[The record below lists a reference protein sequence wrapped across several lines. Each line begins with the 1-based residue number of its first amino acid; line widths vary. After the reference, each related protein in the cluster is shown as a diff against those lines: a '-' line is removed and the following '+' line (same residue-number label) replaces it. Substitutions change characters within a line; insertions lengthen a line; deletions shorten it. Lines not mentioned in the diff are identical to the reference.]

1 MKKKFIAVFL
11 VVATLLSCVFAFAA
25 CDKDKDK
32 DKGGK
37 NGGTNNELYDGTFN
51 LANVESVL
59 RYLMAYVSVT
69 DEIFPKII
77 YSYDDDETPP
87 YSIIYDEFNYEIHD
101 CGSKERADEMW
112 SDYKPDDDE
121 YYARVDDE
129 KVAYFD
135 SKTTYEKIKNM
146 DLSKCIWPAKIVEDM
161 ITFAKQVQ
169 LEKKGSVIITD
180 RKFFAEKN
188 HPGLVEFIYSQV
200 GASNRQADL
209 VSYAL
214 IADVPES
221 SKNDFNDMVLKFQQ
235 LSEENKVEILEK
247 SENYIKVKYKNN

>member
-1 MKKKFIAVFL
+1 MKKKLIAVFL
-11 VVATLLSCVFAFAA
+11 VVVTLLSCVFAFAA

-32 DKGGK
+32 NKDGK
-37 NGGTNNELYDGTFN
+37 NGGTNNEVYDGTFN

-77 YSYDDDETPP
+77 YSYDDDE
-87 YSIIYDEFNYEIHD
+87 SIIYDDFNYDIYYY
-101 CGSKERADEMW
+101 GSKEMADEQW

-129 KVAYFD
+129 KVAHFD

-180 RKFFAEKN
+180 RKFSDDKN

-200 GASNRQADL
+200 NAFNRQADL

>member
-1 MKKKFIAVFL
+1 MKKKLIAVFL
-11 VVATLLSCVFAFAA
+11 VVVTLLSCVFAFAA

-32 DKGGK
+32 NKDGK
-37 NGGTNNELYDGTFN
+37 NGGTNNEVYDGTFN

-77 YSYDDDETPP
+77 YSYDDDE
-87 YSIIYDEFNYEIHD
+87 SIIYDDFNYDIYYY
-101 CGSKERADEMW
+101 GSKEMADEQW

-129 KVAYFD
+129 KVAHFD

-169 LEKKGSVIITD
+169 LEKKGRVIITD
-180 RKFFAEKN
+180 RKFSDDKN

-200 GASNRQADL
+200 NAFNRQADL

>member
-1 MKKKFIAVFL
+1 MKKKLIAVFL
-11 VVATLLSCVFAFAA
+11 VVVTLLSCVFAFAA
-25 CDKDKDK
+25 CDNDKDK
-32 DKGGK
+32 NKDGK
-37 NGGTNNELYDGTFN
+37 NGGTNNEVYDGTFN

-77 YSYDDDETPP
+77 YSYDDDE
-87 YSIIYDEFNYEIHD
+87 SIIYDDFNYDIYYY
-101 CGSKERADEMW
+101 GSKEMADEQW

-129 KVAYFD
+129 KVAHFD

-169 LEKKGSVIITD
+169 LEKKGRVIITD
-180 RKFFAEKN
+180 RKFSDDKN

-200 GASNRQADL
+200 NAFNRQADL

>member
-1 MKKKFIAVFL
+1 MKKKLIAVFL

-25 CDKDKDK
+25 CAK
-32 DKGGK
+32 DKGKNKDGK
-37 NGGTNNELYDGTFN
+37 NGGTNNEVYDGTFN

-87 YSIIYDEFNYEIHD
+87 FSIIFDEFNYDIYD
-101 CGSKERADEMW
+101 CGSKEVADEIW
-112 SDYKPDDDE
+112 SSYELDDDG

-129 KVAYFD
+129 KVAHFD

-180 RKFFAEKN
+180 RKFSDEKQ

-200 GASNRQADL
+200 DASNRQADI

>member
-1 MKKKFIAVFL
+1 MKKKLIAVFL
-11 VVATLLSCVFAFAA
+11 VVVTLLSCVFAFAA

-32 DKGGK
+32 NKDGK
-37 NGGTNNELYDGTFN
+37 NGGTNNEVYDGTFN

-77 YSYDDDETPP
+77 YSYVDDE
-87 YSIIYDEFNYEIHD
+87 SIIYDDFNYDIYYY
-101 CGSKERADEMW
+101 GSKEMADEQW

-129 KVAYFD
+129 KVAHFD

-180 RKFFAEKN
+180 RKFSDDKN

-200 GASNRQADL
+200 NAFNRQADL